1 MRGTSTAKMYPVQQ
15 PLEMTG
21 SMRRRYTPP
30 KNTNGQ
36 VKMSVCYQATL
47 NGSVGQHFVG
57 MKSTMGAGGWWGGE
71 PSDKSD
77 HKHYGEL
84 ANVTR
89 PGGGGGGG
97 GGK

>member
-1 MRGTSTAKMYPVQQ
+1 
-15 PLEMTG
+15 
-21 SMRRRYTPP
+21 MRRRYTPP

-57 MKSTMGAGGWWGGE
+57 MKSTMGAGGVMGGGGE

-97 GGK
+97 GK